1 MSGNWRVAD
10 VVCRACAKL
19 ILGSL
24 MEGSQ
29 MLIQKLRLQRGW
41 SQEQLAELSGL
52 SVRTI
57 QRLERGQTASV
68 ESLKALGAAFEI
80 DFSDLKEPEMNA
92 TMSQSI
98 SADEAL
104 ALAHVRKLKGF
115 YIHLA
120 QYGIVISFLAVVN
133 YFTSPHYFWVAWPA
147 LGWGL
152 GLLFHALRVFDQVP
166 FLNGQWERQQV
177 ERRLG
182 RKL

>member
-1 MSGNWRVAD
+1 
-10 VVCRACAKL
+10 
-19 ILGSL
+19 
-24 MEGSQ
+24 

-41 SQEQLAELSGL
+41 SQEQLAEVSGL

-57 QRLERGQTASV
+57 QRLERGQTASL

-80 DFSDLKEPEMNA
+80 DFSDLKEPEMNP
-92 TMSQSI
+92 TMSQTPSGQSV

-115 YIHLA
+115 YTNLML
-120 QYGIVISFLAVVN
+120 YGLVIGFLVVVN
-133 YFTSPHYFWVAWPA
+133 LVTYRHYLWVIWPA

-152 GLLFHALRVFDQVP
+152 GILLHGLRVFDKVP
-166 FLNGQWERQQV
+166 FLNGEWERRQV
-177 ERRLG
+177 EKYLG